1 MFSTLSRKV
10 ALETRDSARS
20 HGLALPI
27 QSSRLIRRSYTFRE
41 IAIQILR
48 EFLKTAKRP
57 RRIEESRYKKR
68 KKGKKKRNGKQR
80 VSKRCIEGRG
90 RKRRRSRWRKQ
101 TRGAQR
107 CYAEKR
113 NDSFCVFIVRRRFV
127 SGRLSSSGIARYLV
141 VFFVANKGWCDFCDI
156 L

>member
-68 KKGKKKRNGKQR
+68 KKGKKKKWKTARFKTMHRGQGAEATTFAVAKADTRCAAMLRGKT
-80 VSKRCIEGRG
+80 K
-90 RKRRRSRWRKQ
+90 
-101 TRGAQR
+101 
-107 CYAEKR
+107 
-113 NDSFCVFIVRRRFV
+113 RFV
-127 SGRLSSSGIARYLV
+127 LCFHRKTAFRFGSSFFERHSTIFGCLFCREQRLV
-141 VFFVANKGWCDFCDI
+141 
-156 L
+156 